1 MSRLV
6 IVLLCALLVSAC
18 ATHELVLS
26 KTLEPALDRPEL
38 DFRLTPFKARVQMDR
53 LEVWGRVER
62 SESEY
67 APSSDLEIES
77 VASLAAA
84 LANSGRIFEYEWRT
98 LHLSLVNEYGSQLR
112 WKNANGWARLVID
125 RRALLELKELGAHSS
140 AYPQHG
146 EMTAHKAE
154 QR

>member
-1 MSRLV
+1 
-6 IVLLCALLVSAC
+6 
-18 ATHELVLS
+18 
-26 KTLEPALDRPEL
+26 
-38 DFRLTPFKARVQMDR
+38 MDR

-84 LANSGRIFEYEWRT
+84 LANSGLIFEYEWRV

-112 WKNANGWARLVID
+112 WQNANGWAKLVVD
-125 RRALLELKELGAHSS
+125 RRALLELKELGAHASEH
-140 AYPQHG
+140 PQHG
-146 EMTAHKAE
+146 ELTAHKAE
-154 QR
+154 RH